1 MSLSIVKSTV
11 GEITVGSVL
20 GRVTLG
26 EASAQLRGFGRE
38 ILEDGCTKLV
48 LNFSDCVYMD
58 SSGLAELVFAY
69 TAFRNR
75 GGNLVIAEPSEKFSL
90 LMKLTKCNKIFKI
103 FESTE
108 EAVAFLQSEI
118 TEVKQ

>member
-1 MSLSIVKSTV
+1 MSLIIKKSIVGEVTV
-11 GEITVGSVL
+11 GLVL

-26 EASAQLRGFGRE
+26 EASNRLRGFARE
-38 ILEDGCTKLV
+38 ALADGCTKLV

-58 SSGLAELVFAY
+58 SSGLAELVSAY
-69 TAFRNR
+69 TAFRNL
-75 GGNLVIAEPSEKFSL
+75 GGNLVMAEPSEQFSN
-90 LMKLTKCNKIFKI
+90 LMKITKCNKIFKI

-108 EAVAFLQSEI
+108 EAVVFLTSEI